1 MNIFNLFTKKSKPM
15 EISKGATGAKDSII
29 VENRTNDAAYA
40 EENGQS
46 VTFVMPEFE
55 QLSYSTINTLYER
68 SSLLKKYI
76 KVLIDECMLYEFK
89 AVPKEAFKTNQSSLE
104 HAKFINQKLLLDANP
119 VDTFSE
125 IREKY
130 LKDLF
135 LYGRAGIE
143 IEPST
148 NVPPTN
154 LYAVPG
160 YTIRL
165 NIDDA
170 GNFIDPNKAFFLI
183 DPSDTVRVIASFPS
197 NSFIYFV
204 WDKISDRVY
213 GSVPLASIYTELITD
228 INASRSV
235 GPDANNLK
243 PGVLSLPKAP
253 KSLLKD
259 VTTRL
264 ISVVRSGNRS
274 KVVAVNTD
282 AKFIDLSNMG
292 PKENIELQQWI
303 AKRAN
308 IFNLPLFKL
317 GFAGDTGS
325 LNAREQKDD
334 FRALIENIVRYELE
348 KLNVVLISRKLQWD
362 DIEIVCPNFATKL
375 EYERSR
381 IAVRLVNG
389 GIITPNEARI
399 DYLGY
404 DRIDDPVADK
414 LQLNPTPGGNS
425 GADIPTP
432 PVINDSQNPE
442 NDSDK
447 DPMKEISKS
456 KLIDDALAV
465 RQLQIADKQDQLLN
479 KLLDNKEKD
488 ENI

>member
-1 MNIFNLFTKKSKPM
+1 MNIFNMFTKKNKSPQ
-15 EISKGATGAKDSII
+15 ISKGATGAKDSTLL
-29 VENRTNDAAYA
+29 ENYTNNAAYA
-40 EENGQS
+40 EEDGHQ
-46 VTFVMPEFE
+46 VTFIMPQFE

-89 AVPKEAFKTNQSSLE
+89 AVPKDAFKTNE
-104 HAKFINQKLLLDANP
+104 DTIKRAKYVNQKLLLDANP

-148 NVPPTN
+148 EAQPTT

-160 YTIRL
+160 YAIRL
-165 NIDDA
+165 NVDNA
-170 GNFIDPNKAFFLI
+170 GNFKNMNEAYYLIDPN
-183 DPSDTVRVIASFPS
+183 DTVKVVAAFPV

-228 INASRSV
+228 INASRAV

-253 KSLLKD
+253 KNLLRD

-264 ISVVRSGNRS
+264 INAVRANNRS
-274 KVVAVNTD
+274 KIVAVNTD
-282 AKFIDLSNMG
+282 AKFLDLSNMG

-308 IFNLPLFKL
+308 IYNLPLFKL

-348 KLNVVLISRKLQWD
+348 KLNVVLVSRKLKWD

-389 GIITPNEARI
+389 GIITPNEARA

-404 DRIDDPVADK
+404 DRIDDPAADR
-414 LQLNPTPGGNS
+414 LAISPTPGGNAGS
-425 GADIPTP
+425 DVAAP
-432 PVINDSQNPE
+432 PVITESA
-442 NDSDK
+442 DSDK
-447 DPMKEISKS
+447 DKDPLKEISKS
-456 KLIDDALAV
+456 QLIDDALAV
-465 RQLQIADKQDQLLN
+465 RQLQIADKQDQLLS

-488 ENI
+488 NENI